1 MYTFKSFLIEEMYN
15 QQLNNIVK
23 TFIPYCRKEL
33 RIKNL
38 PNIKF
43 LTDLKFSSS
52 KGSFGMY
59 DDKTKTIFVTVK
71 NRQAMDILR
80 TLAHELAHYS
90 FHVRKITYSR
100 DKSED
105 EATKLAGI
113 IIKTFANTHSNIFN
127 LKSF

>member
-1 MYTFKSFLIEEMYN
+1 MHTFKSFLIEEMYN

-33 RIKNL
+33 R
-38 PNIKF
+38 IKF